1 MLCVSSV
8 RLHECIEVN
17 NDDDPKEEEK
27 KVRAVRS
34 YRSQE
39 TVRAYPT
46 LGGDSD
52 LHNLNRHYSKKFYC
66 CLAMTN
72 KGELLVL
79 NIQRKGNFCFRS

>member
-1 MLCVSSV
+1 VHSSLRFGCTVLCVSLV
-8 RLHECIEVN
+8 RLLPECVEVN

-39 TVRAYPT
+39 TVRAYPI

-52 LHNLNRHYSKKFYC
+52 FIRQYSKKFY

-72 KGELLVL
+72 KGE
-79 NIQRKGNFCFRS
+79 SY